1 MRAREL
7 DKRMRPYERAH
18 DIRVPPGVFMVARID
33 GRGFHRFTREV
44 LGLRSAAD
52 EELREHMVAVAEH
65 VMDCG
70 FRSVFAY
77 TQSDEVNLLLHREDA
92 TFQRR
97 LSKLHSVLAGEAA
110 ACFSARLGKAA
121 AFDCRV
127 SQLASPELVIDY
139 FRWRQDDAT
148 RNALNARVYWMLRE
162 SMDAEAATTTLEG
175 LSHAAKHERLFQEG
189 GVNFNDLPAWERRG
203 LGVRWGQVEVEG
215 TDPRD
220 GSRTVSSR
228 RRLVVDRELPWKQD
242 WVAYLQERLAEAG
255 A

>member
-1 MRAREL
+1 MKAREL

-44 LGLRSAAD
+44 LGLRTAAD

-65 VMDCG
+65 VMSCG

-77 TQSDEVNLLLHREDA
+77 TQSDEVNLLLHRDDA

-97 LSKLHSVLAGEAA
+97 LSKLHSVLAGEAS
-110 ACFSARLGKAA
+110 ACFSARMGKAA
-121 AFDCRV
+121 AFDCRI
-127 SQLASPELVIDY
+127 SQLASPDLVVDY
-139 FRWRQDDAT
+139 FRWRQEDAT

-162 SMDAEAATTTLEG
+162 AKDAEAATKTLEG

-203 LGVRWGQVEVEG
+203 LGVRWAEVAVAGE
-215 TDPRD
+215 DPRS
-220 GSRTVSSR
+220 GEATTSTR
-228 RRLVVDRELPWKQD
+228 RRLVVDRELPMKAD
-242 WVAYLQERLAEAG
+242 WEAYLRERLVEAG